1 MAATLESLFYVPLKS
16 YAGISIID
24 LAAFMKAGSSL
35 CKYLFQIRE
44 NFINKSTEGVSKA
57 AFWTDFL
64 GGIFCFLQLKI
75 DAKAAGYPSFLA
87 DPQLNLAK
95 TLIAFFSLVNTSII
109 LIQIHCIYKGLPRLR
124 MVHLDSTFN
133 SSQYTSSEGDDDYID
148 EGVQFEYWSD
158 QFESKNYLKEPMMM
172 KMNCSK
178 ETDPS
183 TCSSVQNFPDSGPGS
198 YLSPRD

>member
-1 MAATLESLFYVPLKS
+1 
-16 YAGISIID
+16 
-24 LAAFMKAGSSL
+24 
-35 CKYLFQIRE
+35 
-44 NFINKSTEGVSKA
+44 
-57 AFWTDFL
+57 
-64 GGIFCFLQLKI
+64 
-75 DAKAAGYPSFLA
+75 
-87 DPQLNLAK
+87 
-95 TLIAFFSLVNTSII
+95 
-109 LIQIHCIYKGLPRLR
+109 

>member
-1 MAATLESLFYVPLKS
+1 MVPLKS

-44 NFINKSTEGVSKA
+44 NFINKSTEGVSKL

-95 TLIAFFSLVNTSII
+95 TLIAFFSLVNTSIV
-109 LIQIHCIYKGLPRLR
+109 LIQIHCIYKGLPRQI
-124 MVHLDSTFN
+124 MVHLDSTYN
-133 SSQYTSSEGDDDYID
+133 STEGNDDDFID

-158 QFESKNYLKEPMMM
+158 QFESKNYLKETMML
-172 KMNCSK
+172 KIN
-178 ETDPS
+178 
-183 TCSSVQNFPDSGPGS
+183 
-198 YLSPRD
+198 